1 MKNGK
6 QKNNILHIS
15 RTMDIGGAERIV
27 YQLATDLKDEFDQVH
42 VASTGGLWE
51 EKLAENGIQHHRIL
65 DIDSKQPATV
75 LKILASLS
83 KIIKE
88 NEITLVHTHHR
99 MAAFYVRLLQMRHPK
114 LIHVYTAHNVFKDKL
129 PLYKFAL
136 GKAHAIAV
144 GEAVNENLKADVGI
158 KETTVIYNGVLMEES
173 QDTVAEI
180 AQTPGVK
187 IGCIARLSEQKGL
200 PYLIQAMSLV
210 TNPSVSLFI
219 VGDGELKN
227 DLINQT
233 KELSLEE
240 RIHFLGYRSD
250 VVECIN
256 SFDFLV
262 SSSLYEGLALNVIE
276 TFMNGKT
283 MVATD
288 IPGIKEIVNDSNGM
302 LVPVKD
308 PKALAQ
314 AIEELAGNP
323 EKRASLATQA
333 KRDYESKYS
342 YPIFLDNYRNFYQFM
357 RKGSK

>member
-1 MKNGK
+1 
-6 QKNNILHIS
+6 
-15 RTMDIGGAERIV
+15 
-27 YQLATDLKDEFDQVH
+27 
-42 VASTGGLWE
+42 
-51 EKLAENGIQHHRIL
+51 
-65 DIDSKQPATV
+65 
-75 LKILASLS
+75 
-83 KIIKE
+83 
-88 NEITLVHTHHR
+88 
-99 MAAFYVRLLQMRHPK
+99 
-114 LIHVYTAHNVFKDKL
+114 
-129 PLYKFAL
+129 
-136 GKAHAIAV
+136 
-144 GEAVNENLKADVGI
+144 
-158 KETTVIYNGVLMEES
+158 
-173 QDTVAEI
+173 
-180 AQTPGVK
+180 
-187 IGCIARLSEQKGL
+187 
-200 PYLIQAMSLV
+200 MSLM

-288 IPGIKEIVNDSNGM
+288 IPGIKEIVNDSNGI

-342 YPIFLDNYRNFYQFM
+342 YPIFLDNYRNFYQFI

>member
-51 EKLAENGIQHHRIL
+51 EKLAENGIQHHQIL
-65 DIDSKQPATV
+65 DVDSKQPATV

-158 KETTVIYNGVLMEES
+158 KETTVIYNGVLMKES

-219 VGDGELKN
+219 VGDGELRN
-227 DLINQT
+227 DLMNQT
-233 KELSLEE
+233 KELALEK

-256 SFDFLV
+256 SFDFCVLPSVFEGFGLV
-262 SSSLYEGLALNVIE
+262 AIE
-276 TFMNGKT
+276 AFMNAKT
-283 MVATD
+283 MIATD
-288 IPGIKEIVNDSNGM
+288 IPGVNEVVNSENGI
-302 LVPVKD
+302 LVPAED
-308 PKALAQ
+308 PQALAQ
-314 AIEELAGNP
+314 AIKDLAGNP

-333 KRDYESKYS
+333 KRDYDTKFSYS
-342 YPIFLDNYRNFYQFM
+342 IFLDNYRHFYQSM
-357 RKGSK
+357 RKG